1 MAWSGQVIT
10 LEDAREFAKAL
21 LDETGNLFWTQAEQN
36 ALANEANRVVFRELV
51 ATNPEYFIE
60 SSTGPF
66 TYTKDSQFVELDA
79 SGFLNGKLPYKIIGI
94 EETDEASAVSRT
106 NAARKWRTM
115 RFVDRNAIEYD
126 SQSVYGDSVRHYV
139 LVSNRLY
146 VAPIPDEDVN
156 IHIYW
161 INHLPDLSTDSH
173 MLLSTTAS
181 ATLTNGAAQE
191 FGDLVGVYLA
201 KLMNSKQQGQNPTI
215 EALWQ
220 EGILRMN
227 NNAQLRNVDEP
238 MSVRIT
244 RAPWE

>member
-1 MAWSGQVIT
+1 MAWTGQVIN
-10 LEDAREFAKAL
+10 LEDAREFAKIL

-66 TYTKDSQFVELDA
+66 TYTKDSQFIELDA
-79 SGFLNGKLPYKIIGI
+79 SGFLNAKLPYKIIGI
-94 EETDEASAVSRT
+94 EETASAAAPSPS
-106 NAARKWRTM
+106 NAPNRWKTM
-115 RFVDRNAIEYD
+115 RFVDRNMIERT
-126 SQSVYGDSVRHYV
+126 SGYGDLTRHYV
-139 LVSNRLY
+139 LVGNRLY
-146 VAPIPDEDVN
+146 VSPMPEQDLN

-161 INHLPDLSTDSH
+161 INHLPDLSTDTH

-201 KLMNSKQQGQNPTI
+201 KLMNAKQQGQNPTI
-215 EALWQ
+215 ESLWQ
-220 EGILRMN
+220 EGISRMN
-227 NNAQLRNVDEP
+227 NNAQMRNVDEP
-238 MSVRIT
+238 MSVRVT